1 MLCKKFHFLRR
12 IGNSFLGG
20 ENASS
25 SDSLDL
31 LFSLA
36 GEEASLHDDWL
47 LGEGTLAKNLNRG
60 GFKEYSTEIK
70 RESCIKI
77 HIL

>member
-1 MLCKKFHFLRR
+1 LTFLYGFYYILCKKFHFLR
-12 IGNSFLGG
+12 GLGSLLGG

-25 SDSLDL
+25 SDSLDF

-47 LGEGTLAKNLNRG
+47 LVEGTLAKNLKRG
-60 GFKEYSTEIK
+60 GLEK
-70 RESCIKI
+70 
-77 HIL
+77 